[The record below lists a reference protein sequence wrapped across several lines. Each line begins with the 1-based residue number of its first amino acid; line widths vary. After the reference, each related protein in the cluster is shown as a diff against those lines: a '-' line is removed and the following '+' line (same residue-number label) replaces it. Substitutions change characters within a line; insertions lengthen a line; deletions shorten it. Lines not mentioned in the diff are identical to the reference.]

1 MDEPP
6 SPLINHVF
14 LRRGTLYLNLQLK
27 NGTPFTHVVI
37 ANEQLREDA
46 RLRGGSLI
54 KPCAIV
60 PGAEKISNRCN
71 IE

>member
-1 MDEPP
+1 MHT
-6 SPLINHVF
+6 LFFNFRVV
-14 LRRGTLYLNLQLK
+14 LRYMESYLTLL
-27 NGTPFTHVVI
+27 I
-37 ANEQLREDA
+37 ANEQPREDA

-54 KPCAIV
+54 EPCAIV

>member
-1 MDEPP
+1 MYVNKVY
-6 SPLINHVF
+6 IGKYKAYGRF
-14 LRRGTLYLNLQLK
+14 
-27 NGTPFTHVVI
+27 I
-37 ANEQLREDA
+37 ANEQVREDA

-54 KPCAIV
+54 EPCAIV